1 MKLILEFNGMAT
13 TQTVI
18 KWVEKVDLG
27 WGGEKVTGSFAVY
40 EQLSEDKKYPPHTL
54 LWYLLTAYEQ
64 FRAQYWGDSIDVY
77 LEELKMFAII
87 FRKISKY
94 NLVYKFVAAIH
105 GHNKQLFQGEF
116 NDCEPD

>member
-54 LWYLLTAYEQ
+54 L
-64 FRAQYWGDSIDVY
+64 
-77 LEELKMFAII
+77 
-87 FRKISKY
+87 
-94 NLVYKFVAAIH
+94 
-105 GHNKQLFQGEF
+105 
-116 NDCEPD
+116 